1 MDAINLGADL
11 AFKLVQKNMS
21 FVFGGGSTFGSLRS
35 YQKKNELMEFPES
48 LKTDYVG
55 G

>member
-35 YQKKNELMEFPES
+35 YQKKKRTDGIAS